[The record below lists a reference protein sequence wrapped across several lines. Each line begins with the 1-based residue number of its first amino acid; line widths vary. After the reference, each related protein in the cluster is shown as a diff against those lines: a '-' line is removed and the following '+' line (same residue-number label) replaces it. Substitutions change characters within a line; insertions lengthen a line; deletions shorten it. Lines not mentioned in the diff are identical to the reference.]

1 MPQTSPS
8 TLFEIA
14 EVALNATPDDV
25 EARWQEVVK
34 AADGNL
40 AAIDPA
46 VRNAFSVLRVPANLE
61 LYRDLLR
68 SCAEETNIPIRAGEA
83 DTFVRFCAM
92 CLITPFQHPQ
102 QRELFAVC
110 LPGQAVPRWVRYD
123 PRTMSHLRMRWGQRL
138 EQLLQR
144 YLLGGVFQNR
154 SAGARFG
161 IALVYVGVLGTI
173 TVGGW
178 NLLRAAALSSLSS
191 NPTSQSASVAHQ
203 DRQRLTDAELAAKC
217 EHTQADL
224 KRVDEQDA
232 RVYREFEAVAGMSMT
247 EAVTRRGRRSKE
259 LDLAVARHQSV
270 KEAWSSILAERVDGL
285 ELQRR
290 VAALEE
296 IGKRIAASQAREAD
310 ADTAIEAET
319 WVKSMLERTQ
329 RQLSNIDHIR
339 VMLEADR
346 FEQPLEKPDRSK
358 P

>member
-1 MPQTSPS
+1 MRRTSPS

-14 EVALNATPDDV
+14 EVALNATSDDV
-25 EARWQEVVK
+25 EARWQEVVQ

-68 SCAEETNIPIRAGEA
+68 SCAEETNIPIRDGEA

-110 LPGQAVPRWVRYD
+110 LAGQAVPRWVRYD

-138 EQLLQR
+138 EQWIQR
-144 YLLGGVFQNR
+144 YLFGGVFQNR
-154 SAGARFG
+154 SAGARSM
-161 IALVYVGVLGTI
+161 IALAYLVVLGVI

-178 NLLRAAALSSLSS
+178 NLLRAAALNSLHSD
-191 NPTSQSASVAHQ
+191 PTTQPAPDARQ
-203 DRQRLTDAELAAKC
+203 GKQRLTDAELAARC
-217 EHTQADL
+217 EHTRTDL
-224 KRVDEQDA
+224 QRVEEQEA
-232 RVYREFEAVAGMSMT
+232 RVYREFEAVAGVSIA
-247 EAVTRRGRRSKE
+247 EALARRGRRSKE
-259 LDLAVARHQSV
+259 LDLAVVRHQSV
-270 KEAWSSILAERVDGL
+270 KEAWTAILAERVDAL
-285 ELQRR
+285 EIQRR
-290 VAALEE
+290 IAALEE
-296 IGKRIAASQAREAD
+296 IEKRIAAKEVRDAD
-310 ADTAIEAET
+310 ADSAIEAEA
-319 WVKSMLERTQ
+319 WAKSMLERTQ

-346 FEQPLEKPDRSK
+346 FEQPLDKPDRSK